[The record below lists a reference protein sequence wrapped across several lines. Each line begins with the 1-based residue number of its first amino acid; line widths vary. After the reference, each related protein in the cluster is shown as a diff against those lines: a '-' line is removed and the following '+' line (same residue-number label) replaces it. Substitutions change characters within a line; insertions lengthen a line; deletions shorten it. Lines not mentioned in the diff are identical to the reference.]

1 MSENREHLA
10 QAWKAYTEASIKFG
24 VESPEAELLSW
35 AFDKIYDLAFHKPQ
49 DALDAILEINK
60 ITDEDRVLANLAAGP
75 LETLLVHH
83 GEEVIDRL
91 ITLAKSDPKFR
102 DLLPG
107 VWGDSIDEA
116 VWEQIEALYKSNEPN
131 GPSSQ

>member
-10 QAWKAYTEASIKFG
+10 QAWKAYTEVCIQFG
-24 VESPEAELLSW
+24 AESPEAELLSW
-35 AFDKIYDLAFHKPQ
+35 AFDRIHDLAFYKPQ
-49 DALDAILEINK
+49 DALDVILEINK

-75 LETLLVHH
+75 LETLLAHH
-83 GEEVIDRL
+83 GKEVIDRV

-107 VWGDSIDEA
+107 VWGNSIDRA
-116 VWEQIEALYKSNEPN
+116 VWERMEALYVDDNRDNEC
-131 GPSSQ
+131 